1 MIFEKYS
8 LYKIRSLPV
17 KLIIFWLL
25 SYRSNAHGREEE
37 EEKLMKEER
46 DGGEDGNERQK
57 ELSKSFVGSTRYVQ
71 LTMLLSMYVH

>member
-1 MIFEKYS
+1 
-8 LYKIRSLPV
+8 
-17 KLIIFWLL
+17 
-25 SYRSNAHGREEE
+25 
-37 EEKLMKEER
+37 MKEER